1 MVILK
6 DVRDAIAL
14 HSQIP
19 VGKHWSIRSVETP
32 VSTSKTTT
40 YAQRDKPRALM
51 TRDPRNGLA
60 QDQLP
65 VQMETGRILSQVVPQ
80 FLCHS
85 PPCLGLFG
93 RKLDPRSPQDTRT
106 EEQHETE

>member
-51 TRDPRNGLA
+51 TRDPRNGLG
-60 QDQLP
+60 QDPSSFHLYW
-65 VQMETGRILSQVVPQ
+65 ELI
-80 FLCHS
+80 LCHS
-85 PPCLGLFG
+85 DAYPNTI
-93 RKLDPRSPQDTRT
+93 RKKLNSQEHQCTCEHR
-106 EEQHETE
+106 

>member
-51 TRDPRNGLA
+51 TRDPRNGLG
-60 QDQLP
+60 QDPSSFHLHP
-65 VQMETGRILSQVVPQ
+65 GADPVPQ
-80 FLCHS
+80 LS
-85 PPCLGLFG
+85 PP
-93 RKLDPRSPQDTRT
+93 
-106 EEQHETE
+106 

>member
-51 TRDPRNGLA
+51 TRDPRNGLG
-60 QDQLP
+60 QDPSSFHLHW
-65 VQMETGRILSQVVPQ
+65 ELI
-80 FLCHS
+80 LCHIKTNAQTMGKMS
-85 PPCLGLFG
+85 VFLYNILTGYLIHTQRPEG
-93 RKLDPRSPQDTRT
+93 RLQP
-106 EEQHETE
+106 